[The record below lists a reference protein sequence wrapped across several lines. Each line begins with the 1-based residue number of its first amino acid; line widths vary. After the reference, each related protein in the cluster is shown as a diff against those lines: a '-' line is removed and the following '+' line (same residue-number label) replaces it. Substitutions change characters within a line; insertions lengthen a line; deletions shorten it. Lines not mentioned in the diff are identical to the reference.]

1 MKTYKTR
8 KYLISAGAGLL
19 ACMFTQPLLAAINL
33 SNVPLIAAT
42 NVDPNMMFLIDTSGS
57 MNHIVVDTPYD
68 ANTTYGSCPGTK
80 GLSTSN
86 KYYLT
91 VASDGTAKISNTST
105 STSVS
110 WLGNTSNRCFTSSAT
125 YDAAL
130 IVPSDSGLANSLRYF
145 TYSYKGNYLNWYFS
159 NANQTDAADNFVSIS
174 LSSTTTGIR
183 RTDTKTRME
192 VTKTSLTN
200 LVTNSIRNAYVGLTI
215 FKTGSSESDN
225 GANVVNN
232 LADINAGSNK
242 STLLSTINGL
252 SASGGTP
259 LASAL
264 AQLGRYFVTTDPEQE
279 LTFTSPNNNVSS
291 PKQAY
296 ALFDTPPKSVAATPP
311 APADGYILKSCQK
324 NFVITMTDGEPSVDS
339 NYNSTLGK
347 WADGDGTKTALNDF
361 DDIAGAL
368 YDLDLRPDLGTDV
381 KNNIVS
387 YVIGFDKD
395 LYLLKRAALLGNG
408 IQPNPDTDSDPLV
421 DSSGSTNDSTGYY
434 FTASNT
440 SELSTAFDKI
450 TTDID
455 AQDGAMSSVAFN
467 SSQLEQNSA
476 IYQATFNTGRWYGSL
491 NAIPLKDNGDIE
503 YDTQTPPA
511 PITSWKAGDT
521 LDAMTYTNRKIFTFD
536 NTASPPDGKAFTWTN
551 LNVNQK
557 NDLRKDGVDSDNNLT
572 VNDTDAENLLAYLIG
587 DRTKE
592 GTSATH
598 YRTRE
603 SRLGD
608 IVNSAP
614 VFVGKPQM
622 NWPDYLD
629 NPKFGSSGT
638 GNSYSDYKN
647 STTVKSRTPVVYVG
661 ANDGMLHGFNASIP
675 GTGAEVFAYIPGL
688 LYSNESQKGLHYLA
702 SQQYEHRFYVD
713 LTPSVSD
720 VFIKTTTTG
729 SADWRTVLVG
739 GLQAGG
745 KGLFALDVS
754 NPSLFSNPSNY
765 ADDVVLWEFDGSHA
779 DMGHVFGT
787 PTIAMMANGKWAV
800 ISANGYDSSSGFAKL
815 FIIFLEEG
823 LDGAWTVNTD
833 YIALDTGVG
842 PDNGL
847 SSARA
852 IDFDGDS
859 VVDMIYAGDLKGNM
873 WAFDV
878 SSSSTGSWSKR
889 KLFTATV
896 NGAADGVAQPIT
908 STPIVA
914 LNPNNPATP
923 SASYP
928 NVLVMFGTGQYL
940 VSDDNSSKT
949 KMAYYAVWDN
959 GASDLTRSNLAA
971 RIQATT
977 GSTRT
982 ISGTAVDWSTQK
994 GWYID
999 LLNNTA
1005 AEGERVVADSLLR
1018 RQVLFF
1024 NTIIPNVDDC
1034 ETSGSGW
1041 LMSVQYDTGLAPG
1054 FGVFDGNNDGLIDS
1068 NDLGFVGEKFDEGMP
1083 TKSGVLGERQ
1093 YTPGTKGTIEDR
1105 KVNVGPGNR
1114 EGQLSWHEIFRD

>member
-42 NVDPNMMFLIDTSGS
+42 NEPPNMMFLIDTSGS
-57 MNHIVVDTPYD
+57 MKIIV
-68 ANTTYGSCPGTK
+68 AEA
-80 GLSTSN
+80 TS
-86 KYYLT
+86 YP
-91 VASDGTAKISNTST
+91 TATST
-105 STSVS
+105 TTEQVYVEGSSTNGATCSKPATPLANDVPYTLWVDS
-110 WLGNTSNRCFTSSAT
+110 TGKAIISGAPKYSKKGVAVPRYWIQDTDYRCFDPDLT
-125 YDAAL
+125 YDASLNTLGGGDAKY
-130 IVPSDSGLANSLRYF
+130 SGD
-145 TYSYKGNYLNWYFS
+145 YLNWYFS
-159 NANQTDAADNFVSIS
+159 TRSGSPATYTYATFGSDATKRPYTQTRLEATQSA
-174 LSSTTTGIR
+174 
-183 RTDTKTRME
+183 
-192 VTKTSLTN
+192 LTN
-200 LVTNSIRNAYVGLTI
+200 LITNSIRKAYVGLTI
-215 FKTGSSESDN
+215 FKYVSDTTGKHLDN
-225 GANVVNN
+225 GADVVSN
-232 LADINAGSNK
+232 LADINAGSTK
-242 STLLSTINGL
+242 SDLLTKINGL
-252 SASGGTP
+252 IAEGGTP
-259 LASAL
+259 LTSAL
-264 AQLGRYFVTTDPEQE
+264 AQLGRYFVGETDISLE
-279 LTFTSPNNNVSS
+279 FTSPNNNVSS
-291 PKQAY
+291 PQQAHE
-296 ALFDTPPKSVAATPP
+296 LFKVLPQSGP
-311 APADGYILKSCQK
+311 APKDYIKGSCQK
-324 NFVITMTDGEPSVDS
+324 NFIISMTDGEPSVDK
-339 NYNSTLGK
+339 NYNEDLGK
-347 WADGDGTKTALNDF
+347 WADGTSTMDNDF

-368 YDLDLRPDLGTDV
+368 YDIDLDPDTDL

-387 YVIGFDKD
+387 YVIGFD
-395 LYLLKRAALLGNG
+395 LNLPLLKRAALLGNG
-408 IQPNPDTDSDPLV
+408 IQPGPEPVPDPDTSV
-421 DSSGSTNDSTGYY
+421 DNTGANNDSTGYY
-434 FTASNT
+434 FTAT
-440 SELSTAFDKI
+440 KASELSTAFETI
-450 TTDID
+450 TADID
-455 AQDGAMSSVAFN
+455 AQEGAMSSVAFN

-511 PITSWKAGDT
+511 PLTSWKAGDT
-521 LDAMTYTNRKIFTFD
+521 LDSMTYTNRKIFTYD
-536 NTASPPDGKAFTWTN
+536 NMASPKKGIPFAWAS
-551 LNVNQK
+551 LNVTQK
-557 NDLRKDGVDSDNNLT
+557 ADINS
-572 VNDTDAENLLAYLIG
+572 ENLFNYLRG
-587 DRTKE
+587 DRTNE
-592 GTSATH
+592 GSSATH

-622 NWPDYLD
+622 NWPDYSD

-647 STTVKSRTPVVYVG
+647 NNTVQSRTPVVYVG

-688 LYSNESQKGLHYLA
+688 VYSSDAQKGLHYLA
-702 SQQYEHRFYVD
+702 DQQYAHRFYVD
-713 LTPSVSD
+713 LTPAVSD
-720 VFIKTTTTG
+720 VYIKTATTG

-754 NPSLFSNPSNY
+754 KPSLFSNPSNY
-765 ADDVVLWEFDGSHA
+765 ADDVVLWEFDGSATTTGSA

-833 YIALDTGVG
+833 YIALDTGEG

-889 KLFTATV
+889 KLFTAI
-896 NGAADGVAQPIT
+896 NADGVAQPIT

-914 LNPNNPATP
+914 LNPNNATTP

-940 VSDDNSSKT
+940 VSADNTSKT

-959 GASDLTRSNLAA
+959 GASTTLTRSNLAA
-971 RIQATT
+971 RVTT

-982 ISGTAVDWSTQK
+982 ISGDPIDWKSGGDY

-1034 ETSGSGW
+1034 KTSGSGW

-1068 NDLGFVGEKFDEGMP
+1068 NDIGFVGEKFDEGMP

>member
-57 MNHIVVDTPYD
+57 MEHVVVDKPYD
-68 ANTTYGSCPGTK
+68 SNIIYEGCSPPKIK
-80 GLSTSN
+80 G
-86 KYYLT
+86 
-91 VASDGTAKISNTST
+91 VQGTALPTTNIYSLGVTSANVAT
-105 STSVS
+105 IKYGSTSVI
-110 WLGNTSNRCFTSSAT
+110 WAKDTDKQCFQPSSTTMYKANLSLSST
-125 YDAAL
+125 L
-130 IVPSDSGLANSLRYF
+130 SDPKYVEE
-145 TYSYKGNYLNWYFS
+145 YSGNYLNWYFS
-159 NANQTDAADNFVSIS
+159 NASIDGTSSPTTAANFGGYNINPK
-174 LSSTTTGIR
+174 
-183 RTDTKTRME
+183 TKSRME
-192 VTKTSLTN
+192 VTRNALTT
-200 LVTNSIRNAYVGLTI
+200 LVTNSIRKAYVGLTI
-215 FKTGSSESDN
+215 FETGSSASDN
-225 GANVVNN
+225 GANVVRN
-232 LADINAGSNK
+232 LADINAGSTK
-242 STLLSTINGL
+242 SDLLTTIDGL
-252 SASGGTP
+252 SADGGTP
-259 LASAL
+259 LSSAL
-264 AQLGRYFVTTDPEQE
+264 AQLGRYFVQTDRK
-279 LTFTSPNNNVSS
+279 LIFTNPNVGSDQQS
-291 PKQAY
+291 HT
-296 ALFDTPPKSVAATPP
+296 LFNEPPQSGAA
-311 APADGYILKSCQK
+311 AKEYILKSCQK
-324 NFVITMTDGEPSVDS
+324 NFIISMTDGEPSPADT
-339 NYNSTLGK
+339 NYKDDLGK

-395 LYLLKRAALLGNG
+395 LLLLKHAALLGNG
-408 IQPNPDTDSDPLV
+408 KKTTD
-421 DSSGSTNDSTGYY
+421 DSTGYY
-434 FTASNT
+434 FTATNT

-450 TTDID
+450 ATDID

-503 YDTQTPPA
+503 YDNQTPPE
-511 PITSWKAGDT
+511 PLTSWKAGDT
-521 LDAMTYTNRKIFTFD
+521 LDSMTYTNRKIFTYD
-536 NTASPPDGKAFTWTN
+536 NTTKEGMPFAWAGLNATQKADINSESLFN
-551 LNVNQK
+551 Y
-557 NDLRKDGVDSDNNLT
+557 LR
-572 VNDTDAENLLAYLIG
+572 G
-587 DRTKE
+587 DRTNE

-622 NWPDYLD
+622 NWPDYVD
-629 NPKFGSSGT
+629 NAKFGSSGKE
-638 GNSYSDYKN
+638 YSTYKD

-661 ANDGMLHGFNASIP
+661 ANDGMLHGFDASIP

-688 LYSNESQKGLHYLA
+688 VYSSDSKKGLHYLA
-702 SQQYEHRFYVD
+702 DQQYEHRFYVD

-720 VFIKTTTTG
+720 VYIPTVSAGT
-729 SADWRTVLVG
+729 ADWRTVLVG

-754 NPSLFSNPSNY
+754 KPSLFSNPSNY

-800 ISANGYDSSSGFAKL
+800 ISANGYDSSSGLAKL

-842 PDNGL
+842 SDNGL

-878 SSSSTGSWSKR
+878 SDASTGSWSKR
-889 KLFTATV
+889 KLFTAI
-896 NGAADGVAQPIT
+896 NADGVAQPIT

-914 LNPNNPATP
+914 LNPNNATTP

-940 VSDDNSSKT
+940 VSADNTSKT

-959 GASDLTRSNLAA
+959 GASTTLTRSNLAA
-971 RIQATT
+971 RVTT

-982 ISGTAVDWSTQK
+982 ISGTAVDWSTQN

-1034 ETSGSGW
+1034 KTSGSGW

-1068 NDLGFVGEKFDEGMP
+1068 NDIGFVGEKFDEGMP